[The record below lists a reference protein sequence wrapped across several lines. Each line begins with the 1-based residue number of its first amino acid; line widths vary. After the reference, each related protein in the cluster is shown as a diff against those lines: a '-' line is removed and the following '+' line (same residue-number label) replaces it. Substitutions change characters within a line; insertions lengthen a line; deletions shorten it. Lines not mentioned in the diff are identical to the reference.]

1 MPITSLPEHKIEV
14 FVRFWPSGP
23 PFSGVSSTKSRFL
36 WLLPF
41 GTLII
46 RPSEHKIG
54 IFVLGVA
61 PAALSQMT
69 LVQFYRWG
77 DAAAEALNR

>member
-1 MPITSLPEHKIEV
+1 MGSFSQV
-14 FVRFWPSGP
+14 FG
-23 PFSGVSSTKSRFL
+23 
-36 WLLPF
+36 
-41 GTLII
+41 
-46 RPSEHKIG
+46 PSEHKIG
-54 IFVLGVA
+54 ISVLGVA

>member
-1 MPITSLPEHKIEV
+1 MGLGPLVFGRFEH
-14 FVRFWPSGP
+14 
-23 PFSGVSSTKSRFL
+23 
-36 WLLPF
+36 
-41 GTLII
+41 II
-46 RPSEHKIG
+46 C

-77 DAAAEALNR
+77 DAAAEALNRWDDSRWDDSRWAKAAADVGALGSFGHKKEGEPRGHPL